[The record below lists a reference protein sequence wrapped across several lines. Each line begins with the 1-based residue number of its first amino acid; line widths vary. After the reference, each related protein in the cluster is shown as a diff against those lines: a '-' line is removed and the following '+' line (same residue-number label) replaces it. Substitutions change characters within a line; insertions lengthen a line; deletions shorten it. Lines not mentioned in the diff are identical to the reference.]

1 MLRPYLTKG
10 IGEIMATYVVL
21 MGPPGGG
28 KGTQAQRI
36 TDGLGIPQVSTGD
49 LFRAMKTQ
57 DTPLARQVQDIMA
70 SGDLVPDDITV
81 EMVKERLAEQD
92 CADGAILDGFPRTPP
107 QADALAE
114 MLADNFNAEVTVAV
128 LIDISEAEAVKR
140 ISGRRSCPACKRV
153 YHIDYDPPQQEGVCD
168 DDGTPL
174 DQRKDDQSD
183 VVRDRY
189 QVYMNKTAPLINY
202 YEERDLLERVNGEQP
217 MESVTDDLLQVIR
230 KRIK

>member
-1 MLRPYLTKG
+1 
-10 IGEIMATYVVL
+10 MATYVVL

-36 TDGLGIPQVSTGD
+36 TDELGIPQVSTGD
-49 LFRAMKTQ
+49 LFRAMKTL

-70 SGDLVPDDITV
+70 SGDLVPDDVTV
-81 EMVKERLAEQD
+81 QMVKERLSEQD
-92 CADGAILDGFPRTPP
+92 CAGGAILDGFPRTTA

-114 MLADNFNAEVTVAV
+114 MLADSFNTGVTVAV

-153 YHIDYDPPQQEGVCD
+153 YHVDYDPPRQAGVCD

-174 DQRKDDQSD
+174 DQRKDDQPD

-189 QVYMNKTAPLINY
+189 QVYMNKTAPLISY
-202 YEERDLLERVNGEQP
+202 YEERELLERVNGKQP
-217 MESVTDDLLQVIR
+217 MESVTADLLQVIR
-230 KRIK
+230 KRIE

>member
-1 MLRPYLTKG
+1 
-10 IGEIMATYVVL
+10 MATYVVL

-36 TDGLGIPQVSTGD
+36 TDELGIPQVSTGD

-81 EMVKERLAEQD
+81 QMVKERLSDQD
-92 CADGAILDGFPRTPP
+92 CAGGAILDGFPRTTA
-107 QADALAE
+107 QADALAD
-114 MLADNFNAEVTVAV
+114 MLADSFDTGVTVAV

-153 YHIDYDPPQQEGVCD
+153 YHVDYDPPKQAGICD
-168 DDGTPL
+168 DDGTAL
-174 DQRKDDQSD
+174 DQRKDDQPD

-189 QVYMNKTAPLINY
+189 QVYMNKTAPLISY
-202 YEERDLLERVNGEQP
+202 YEERELLERVNGEQP
-217 MESVTDDLLQVIR
+217 MESVTADLLQVIR